1 MVARA
6 TSSTTISFGLVS
18 IPVKLYTATS
28 AQDVH
33 FHQLHKACG
42 GRIKQKLH
50 CPVDNVEVERS
61 DIVKGYEFAKNQYVQ
76 FSEEELKAL
85 EAERFSTLDLV
96 EFVPENT
103 VDFVYIEK
111 SQYLGPDKGGE
122 KAFNLLS
129 KAMRHMERIAVGR
142 YWSRGK
148 VQLVLLR
155 PYRKGLI
162 LHQVYYANEVRAYD
176 DVELG
181 PDMGFS
187 DAEQQ
192 LAERLIEQLSVP
204 EFAADKFHDEYADR
218 VRKAAEEKAAGQ
230 QITVAPEQPAAQI
243 IDLFEALKQSLR
255 QQSAGQSAGQSPG
268 QSPGVEVAAQ
278 DSAAKASKAKP
289 AEADQAELKGP
300 TKAVADARPK
310 RAAKRQSG

>member
-33 FHQLHKACG
+33 FNQLHKQCG

-50 CPVDNVEVERS
+50 CPVEDVDVERN
-61 DIVKGYEFAKNQYVQ
+61 DIIKGFEVSKNQYVQ

-85 EAERFSTLDLV
+85 EAERFSTLNLV
-96 EFVPENT
+96 EFVPEST
-103 VDFVYIEK
+103 VDFVYIER

-129 KAMRHMERIAVGR
+129 KAMRQMERIAVGR

-148 VQLVLLR
+148 VQLVLIR

-176 DVELG
+176 DVDLG
-181 PDMGFS
+181 PDQAFS

-204 EFAADKFHDEYADR
+204 EFAPDKYHDEYADR

-255 QQSAGQSAGQSPG
+255 QAPTPPNAAP
-268 QSPGVEVAAQ
+268 VAPEKP
-278 DSAAKASKAKP
+278 AKSSKAK
-289 AEADQAELKGP
+289 ADEELAELKGP
-300 TKAVADARPK
+300 TKATAEARPK

>member
-1 MVARA
+1 MVARS
-6 TSSTTISFGLVS
+6 TGSTTISFGLVS

-33 FHQLHKACG
+33 FNQLHKACG
-42 GRIKQKLH
+42 SRIKQKLY
-50 CPVDNVEVERS
+50 CAVEDVEVERG
-61 DIVKGYEFAKNQYVQ
+61 DIVKGFEVAKNQYVQ

-96 EFVPENT
+96 EFVPEST

-129 KAMRHMERIAVGR
+129 KAMRHMDRIAVGR

-155 PYRKGLI
+155 PYKKGLI
-162 LHQVYYANEVRAYD
+162 LHQVYYDNEVRAYE

-181 PDMGFS
+181 PDQAFS

-192 LAERLIEQLSVP
+192 LAERLIEQLSV
-204 EFAADKFHDEYADR
+204 ETFAADKYHDEYADR
-218 VRKAAEEKAAGQ
+218 VRKAAEEKSAGQ
-230 QITVAPEQPAAQI
+230 QITVAPERPAAQI

-255 QQSAGQSAGQSPG
+255 QQGTA
-268 QSPGVEVAAQ
+268 EAAAPPPAPAPEK
-278 DSAAKASKAKP
+278 SKKTSKAKP
-289 AEADQAELKGP
+289 EAEAQAALKGP
-300 TKAVADARPK
+300 AKAGEARPK
-310 RAAKRQSG
+310 RPAKRQSG